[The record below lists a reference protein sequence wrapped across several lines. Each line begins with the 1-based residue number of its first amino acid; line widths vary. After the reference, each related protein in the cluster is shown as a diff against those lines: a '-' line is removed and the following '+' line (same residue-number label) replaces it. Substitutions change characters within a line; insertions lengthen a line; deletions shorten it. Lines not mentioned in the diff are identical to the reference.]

1 MMTEQGIFT
10 HEQLLTWFGL
20 RRLYL
25 QKITKS
31 RKTFEETKLSL
42 KELTEITLDLED
54 IVEVIISASE
64 DIYE

>member
-31 RKTFEETKLSL
+31 RETFKETKLSL

-54 IVEVIISASE
+54 IIEVIISASE